1 MGYKQ
6 LTMRIEQHRDRVISR
21 IKQAISQSG
30 VNLSAIPADQ
40 QERLVNTL
48 GDSMLFE
55 LDAILDGMG
64 ATTPTATATES
75 NTPATLAADEPHV
88 EQVLWEGRPFL
99 SLTERYVV
107 TTDRIRLFSGLLSK
121 DVENIELVRLQDV
134 DYHQGLSERVM
145 GIGDITLR
153 SEDANDPVALLNNV
167 KDPEQVSA
175 IIRKAW
181 VDARKRYGVQFRQQ
195 M

>member
-1 MGYKQ
+1 MG
-6 LTMRIEQHRDRVISR
+6 IEQHRDRVISR

-30 VNLSAIPADQ
+30 VNISAIPADQ
-40 QERLVNTL
+40 QDRLINSI
-48 GDSMLFE
+48 GDGMLFE
-55 LDAILDGMG
+55 FDTILDAMG
-64 ATTPTATATES
+64 AAAINPTATPSA
-75 NTPATLAADEPHV
+75 TPAALATSETHD

-121 DVENIELVRLQDV
+121 GVENIELVRLQDV
-134 DYHQGLSERVM
+134 DYTQGLSERVL
-145 GIGDITLR
+145 GIGDIALR
-153 SEDANDPVALLNNV
+153 SADASEPVVVMNNV
-167 KDPEQVSA
+167 KDPEQVSQ

-181 VDARKRYGVQFRQQ
+181 LDARKRYGVRFREE

>member
-1 MGYKQ
+1 MG
-6 LTMRIEQHRDRVISR
+6 IEQHRDRVIGR

-30 VNLSAIPADQ
+30 VNVTAIPAEQLD
-40 QERLVNTL
+40 RLVNTI
-48 GDSMLFE
+48 GDGMLFE
-55 LDAILDGMG
+55 FDAILDKMSAA
-64 ATTPTATATES
+64 ATTSAVSSDE
-75 NTPATLAADEPHV
+75 PATLSTGQIHE

-121 DVENIELVRLQDV
+121 GVENIELVRLQDV
-134 DYHQGLSERVM
+134 DYTQGLSERVL
-145 GIGDITLR
+145 GIGDIALR
-153 SEDANDPVALLNNV
+153 SADASDPVTVMNNV
-167 KDPEQVSA
+167 QDPEGVSA

-181 VDARKRYGVQFRQQ
+181 LEARKRYGVRFREE